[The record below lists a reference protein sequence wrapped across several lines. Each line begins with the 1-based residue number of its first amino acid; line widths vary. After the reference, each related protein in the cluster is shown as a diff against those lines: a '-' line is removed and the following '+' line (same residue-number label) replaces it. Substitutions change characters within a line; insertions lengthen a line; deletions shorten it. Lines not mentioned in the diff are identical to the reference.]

1 MGVLTLLVG
10 IGIVKRQKQND
21 DFLESVI
28 FMRELINSSELSVTA
43 YRNILD
49 AFRDFNQTC
58 RSQATYRKL
67 FTEFM
72 FKYKDFLPENY
83 KVK

>member
-1 MGVLTLLVG
+1 MGIFTLLVG
-10 IGIVKRQKQND
+10 IGIVKRQKVND

-28 FMRELINSSELSVTA
+28 FMRELINSSELSVSG
-43 YRNILD
+43 YNDILE
-49 AFRDFNQTC
+49 AFRDFSQTC
-58 RSQATYRKL
+58 RNRNAYRKL

>member
-28 FMRELINSSELSVTA
+28 FMRELINSSELSLTA
-43 YRNILD
+43 YGNILD

-58 RSQATYRKL
+58 RNQATYRKL